1 MRDDENRNLG
11 DREPNEGPFKSNRR
25 LWLILIAVIGTA
37 MLIPWLMNRG
47 FFGNVNSTE
56 ISYTAFMNQVKAGSV
71 KEVVMTG
78 EKIEGTYARIPVPEG
93 RSSQFV
99 TYLPYSGD
107 QELLP
112 LLENY
117 NVEIITRPSSQV
129 SFFSILFNI
138 LPLLLFVW
146 ILYSLFRA
154 RGGIQGQSGIF
165 RVGQSQAKRFEK
177 KKVSTTFE
185 DVAGV
190 ARAKEE
196 LKEIISFL
204 NSPEQFEKVGAKTP
218 RGVLLVGPPGT
229 GKTLL
234 ARAVAGEADVPFF
247 SITGSDFMELFVGV
261 GASRVRSLFRDAKK
275 SSPSIIFIDELDS
288 IGRHRGAGLG
298 GGHDE
303 REQTLNQLLSELD
316 GFEQNEST
324 IVIAATNRPDILDP
338 ALLRPGRFDRQVAV
352 DLPTLIE
359 REEILNIHS
368 RNKPLEEGVD
378 LKKAARG
385 TPGFSGADLENLLNE
400 AAFLTARAKKEK
412 IGDLEIDKA
421 KDKVIMGLERET
433 LILTPEEKKIIAYHE
448 SGHALVAAH
457 LPDTDP
463 IHKVTIIPRAR
474 SLGATHQLPEKDR
487 YLFEKKH
494 LLSRL
499 AVMLGG
505 RASESL
511 IFGTVTTGGEND
523 LLEATRLARKMIL
536 DWGMSEKMGHMAW
549 GEDKGHVFLGEQIA
563 RQRAYSEET
572 AREIDLEIRAIIDRS
587 FKEASAIVSNNSEA
601 LKAVSEA
608 LLEKEELTG
617 DEVMEIAG
625 LKKPKKP

>member
-1 MRDDENRNLG
+1 MREEQNRNEG
-11 DREPNEGPFKSNRR
+11 DRDPNEGPFKSNRR
-25 LWLILIAVIGTA
+25 LWLILIAVIGVA

-47 FFGNVNSTE
+47 LLGNINRTE
-56 ISYTAFMNQVKAGSV
+56 ISYTAFLNQVTRGNV

-78 EKIEGTYARIPVPEG
+78 EKIEGTYIRMPVPEG
-93 RSSQFV
+93 RGSQFT

-107 QELLP
+107 QTLLL
-112 LLENY
+112 LLEN
-117 NVEIITRPSSQV
+117 NDVEIITRPSGQV
-129 SFFSILFNI
+129 SFLGILFNI
-138 LPLLLFVW
+138 LPFLLFIW

-154 RGGIQGQSGIF
+154 RGGMQGQGIF

-177 KKVSTTFE
+177 TKVSTTFG

-190 ARAKEE
+190 AGAKEE
-196 LKEIISFL
+196 LREIITFL
-204 NSPEQFEKVGAKTP
+204 DSPEQFEKLGAKTP
-218 RGVLLVGPPGT
+218 RGILLVGPPGT

-234 ARAVAGEADVPFF
+234 ARAVAGEANVPFF

-261 GASRVRSLFRDAKK
+261 GASRVRSLFKDAKK
-275 SSPSIIFIDELDS
+275 NSPSIIFIDELDS

-338 ALLRPGRFDRQVAV
+338 ALLRPGRFDRRVAI

-368 RNKPLEEGVD
+368 RNKPFQEGVN
-378 LKKAARG
+378 LKKVAQG

-400 AAFLTARAKKEK
+400 AALLTARSKKTK
-412 IGDLEIDKA
+412 ISDEEIDKA
-421 KDKVIMGLERET
+421 KDKVIMGLERNT
-433 LILTPEEKKIIAYHE
+433 IVLTPEEKSLIAYHE

-457 LPDTDP
+457 LPETDP

-474 SLGATHQLPEKDR
+474 SLGATHQLPEQDR

-505 RASESL
+505 RAAESF
-511 IFGTVTTGGEND
+511 IFGTMTTGAEND

-536 DWGMSEKMGHMAW
+536 DWGMSDKMGHLAL
-549 GEDKGHVFLGEQIA
+549 GEDKGHVFLGEEIS

-572 AREIDLEIRAIIDRS
+572 AREVDLEIRSIIDQS
-587 FKEASAIVSNNSEA
+587 FKTASAIIGESEKA
-601 LKAVSEA
+601 LRAVSEA

-617 DEVMEIAG
+617 EEVMEIAG
-625 LKKPKKP
+625 LKKP